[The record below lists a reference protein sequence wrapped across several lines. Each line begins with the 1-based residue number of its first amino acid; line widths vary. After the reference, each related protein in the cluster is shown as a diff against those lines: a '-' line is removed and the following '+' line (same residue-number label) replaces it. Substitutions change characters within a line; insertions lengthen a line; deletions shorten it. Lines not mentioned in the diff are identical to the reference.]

1 MNNVGNLVTDPITGQ
16 PVNQQMR
23 QPNAAVYN
31 NSNAMATGQAVFG
44 DPMARQNSVSMV
56 NELVPQPAV
65 NLGVT
70 QSVDTAAAAKATAQQ
85 VDQITGLPFQPT
97 VPNQNSQIA

>member
-1 MNNVGNLVTDPITGQ
+1 MNNVNNLVTDPITGQ

-44 DPMARQNSVSMV
+44 DPMARQNSVA
-56 NELVPQPAV
+56 N
-65 NLGVT
+65 
-70 QSVDTAAAAKATAQQ
+70 VDTL
-85 VDQITGLPFQPT
+85 TGMPVVNQY
-97 VPNQNSQIA
+97 QNSQIA

>member
-31 NSNAMATGQAVFG
+31 NPNAMATGQAVFG
-44 DPMARQNSVSMV
+44 DPMARQNSVA
-56 NELVPQPAV
+56 N
-65 NLGVT
+65 
-70 QSVDTAAAAKATAQQ
+70 VDTL
-85 VDQITGLPFQPT
+85 TGMPVVNQY
-97 VPNQNSQIA
+97 QNSQIV

>member
-1 MNNVGNLVTDPITGQ
+1 MVMNNVGNLVTDPITGQ

-56 NELVPQPAV
+56 NDPQPAV